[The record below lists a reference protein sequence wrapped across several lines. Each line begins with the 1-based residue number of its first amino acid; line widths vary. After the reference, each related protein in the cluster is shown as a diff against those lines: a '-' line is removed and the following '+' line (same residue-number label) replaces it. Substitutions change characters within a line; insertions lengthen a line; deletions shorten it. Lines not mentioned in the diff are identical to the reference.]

1 MITKRSKF
9 WTIVFA
15 FLPGAGHMY
24 NGFMKMGVSFM
35 GLFFI
40 VWALASF
47 INIGAIAF
55 LAPVIWFYAF
65 FDCINRVFQDD
76 AEFYNQEDRFLFTAE
91 QLEKFNW
98 SILKKQNLL
107 IGAILVIIGIYA
119 IWNNVILDTLWTYN
133 LLPQE
138 VYNLIVSFGNMVP
151 QLVVGVLIIYAGF
164 ALIMGKKRE
173 IENESPI
180 TGSTGGA
187 EREAVCFEEQEDGD
201 EK

>member
-1 MITKRSKF
+1 
-9 WTIVFA
+9 
-15 FLPGAGHMY
+15 MY

-76 AEFYNQEDRFLFTAE
+76 AEFYNQEDRFLFTVE

-98 SILKKQNLL
+98 SILRKQNLL
-107 IGAILVIIGIYA
+107 IGAILVVIGIYA
-119 IWNNVILDTLWTYN
+119 IWNNVILDTLWTYD

-138 VYNLIVSFGNMVP
+138 VYNMIVSFGNIIP
-151 QLVVGVLIIYAGF
+151 QLVVGVLIIWAGF

-173 IENESPI
+173 IENESPK
-180 TGSTGGA
+180 TGSIGGA
-187 EREAVCFEEQEDGD
+187 ERESAYFEGQEDGD
-201 EK
+201 EE